1 MVRIHGQWCGP
12 NWTANQVKEAKDAT
26 KSDRKVGCID
36 RLDCA
41 CKKHDLDIADS
52 GSPSFKSDTE
62 LARAAQ
68 RILNNPFLAI
78 TNPIMYAKAIAVRD
92 SMNLVR
98 WTRAR

>member
-1 MVRIHGQWCGP
+1 MVRLHGKWCGP

-26 KSDRKVGCID
+26 KSDRKVGCVD

-52 GSPSFKSDTE
+52 GLPSFASDTR
-62 LARAAQ
+62 LMKAAEK
-68 RILNNPFLAI
+68 IIANPLNAW
-78 TNPIMYAKAIAVRD
+78 TNPAMYAKAFIVRD

-98 WTRAR
+98 WTRGR